1 MAESKDLI
9 DLLHKLDPSFA
20 RDLSGLNRSFD
31 GVVANPRGL
40 SQLDLLPLV
49 LEGTDAVLAGRSTF
63 SKEISPF
70 ASYIN
75 ESRTKFCN
83 GHESHRD
90 TDAHIKLFIHELRA
104 VIAPSIKGSKSV
116 ARSKQLSQASVLI
129 FTGVPSPSAL
139 RSLYF
144 KFKPSM
150 ICCLYA
156 ELSSWLPWLDC
167 KEISE
172 LFKSFISDNI
182 AFRSRKSSRY
192 IQDLFSLVRS
202 ELLGFVGDIILV
214 NADGNLSR
222 EELRSA
228 FSQRFF
234 PTLRAITGGPC
245 IDEFFM
251 ISHTQQNLL
260 DRRSSFYSKSVDRC
274 VETCVVVAS
283 GASLDFS
290 VDVIRRLASSSC
302 IVAAGSSIGSL
313 WREGIVP
320 DFHVH
325 VERGGDGG
333 AKSQYEKLLIESGD
347 ITFGN
352 TICVAPSSIEPDILR
367 LYDKSLLYARSG
379 QSPINFWPSLQSS
392 TLPYEGPQSLSA
404 AFSFAV
410 NLRPISII
418 LIGCDLGALDNSKR
432 RSLRA
437 ISSKPEKRSF
447 SLEVKGNFQ
456 EKAFT
461 SPEMLVQLRY
471 MNASLSASSAQPQVL
486 NMSEGIHIPFA
497 KPLMPSELNSLV
509 LSTVEKSD
517 ELYFRFC
524 SRSVDG
530 VVSPFPAK
538 LDKLSFDSSSSWFA
552 AWLSLADNAVR
563 NGPFWT
569 RMNAS
574 YLLNSDN
581 CIEFMPVYKVFR
593 GTLRDAIWL
602 VAHAVQFYCFSN
614 SEVEECW
621 FACSRF
627 IRSLMLESC
636 ALEARLSDG
645 LSSERSFD

>member
-1 MAESKDLI
+1 MVESKALI
-9 DLLHKLDPSFA
+9 DVLSKLDSSFA
-20 RDLSGLNRSFD
+20 RDLSGLNQSFD
-31 GVVANPRGL
+31 GVVVNPRDL

-49 LEGTDAVLAGRSTF
+49 LEGTDAALAGRSAF
-63 SKEISPF
+63 SKEIRPF
-70 ASYIN
+70 ASSIN
-75 ESRTKFCN
+75 GSRTNFCN

-90 TDAHIKLFIHELRA
+90 TDAHVKLLIRELRA
-104 VIAPSIKGSKSV
+104 VIEPSIKGSKSV
-116 ARSKQLSQASVLI
+116 HNYKQFSQASVLI
-129 FTGVPSPSAL
+129 IAGVPSPSAF
-139 RSLYF
+139 RSLYL

-150 ICCLYA
+150 VCCLYT
-156 ELSSWLPWLDC
+156 ELSSWLPWFDC
-167 KEISE
+167 KEVLE
-172 LFKSFISDNI
+172 LFKGFISDNI

-192 IQDLFSLVRS
+192 IPDLFSLVRN

-214 NADGNLSR
+214 NADRNLSK

-283 GASLDFS
+283 GASLDSS
-290 VDVIRRLASSSC
+290 VDFIRRLASSSC
-302 IVAAGSSIGSL
+302 IVSAGSSIGVL

-325 VERGGDGG
+325 VERAGDGG

-347 ITFGN
+347 VTFGN
-352 TICVAPSSIEPDILR
+352 TICVAPSSIEPGILR
-367 LYDKSLLYARSG
+367 LYDRSLLYARSG
-379 QSPINFWPSLQSS
+379 QSPITFWPSLRSS
-392 TLPYEGPQSLSA
+392 VLPYEGPQSLSA

-410 NLRPISII
+410 NLRPANII
-418 LIGCDLGALDNSKR
+418 LVGCDLGALDNSSR

-447 SLEVKGNFQ
+447 SLEVQGNFQ

-461 SPEMLVQLRY
+461 SPEMVVQLRY

-486 NMSEGIHIPFA
+486 NMSDGIHIPFA
-497 KPLMPSELNSLV
+497 KPLMPSELNSFV
-509 LSTVEKSD
+509 MPAVEKSD
-517 ELYFRFC
+517 ELYLRFC
-524 SRSVDG
+524 SRSVDE

-538 LDKLSFDSSSSWFA
+538 LDKLSFNSSSSWFA

-563 NGPFWT
+563 NGPFLT

-581 CIEFMPVYKVFR
+581 CIDFMPVYKVFR

-602 VAHAVQFYCFSN
+602 VAHAVRFHCFSN

-627 IRSLMLESC
+627 IRSLMSESC